1 LSPPSLRRGSS
12 PYPLVQSCQLSSF
25 TSLKQ
30 SFPRPIYNLVYI
42 LVYVPID
49 ITGRWNDQYK

>member
-1 LSPPSLRRGSS
+1 
-12 PYPLVQSCQLSSF
+12 VQSCQLSSF

-30 SFPRPIYNLVYI
+30 SFPRPIYNLVY
-42 LVYVPID
+42 VPID